1 MLIKNNSNRK
11 EVILLKSIMEIIGDF
26 KRPCTCGHVHET
38 AIQDIQVGSGLVNSV
53 GNILKKNN
61 FSENI
66 LLVADKN
73 TLSASKGIEESLQ
86 DFKVEYKIYDEIRV
100 ADMNHVLE
108 LEEIIKYRDIS
119 ILSVGTG
126 SINDPCRLAAANQNK
141 KLCIFATAPSM
152 DGFASY
158 SSPIVKNGFKSSYPA
173 KSPEVIIGDTKI
185 LAKAPEYL
193 KSAGF
198 GDMVAKYIG
207 LVDWEISSLLT
218 NETYCERVAY
228 LTRNAVDKL
237 MSMADRV
244 TAEDEETAGEIFKS
258 LLMTGIGMSFMQNS
272 RPASGSEHI
281 IAHLMECIEL
291 RDGIIP
297 NYHGEDVGVCTLKML
312 KYYNSLAKLD
322 SINAGKEQVD
332 WEDIYSFYGEMADDV
347 KKLNQPKTV
356 PDEVDPNELEEKW
369 QEIRN
374 IIKSIPDYDTIYS
387 AMKKA
392 GCKLTTEDIGKSEKL
407 VEDCIKYSPYMR
419 YRLTLLRLK
428 DMIKGE
434 LK

>member
-1 MLIKNNSNRK
+1 
-11 EVILLKSIMEIIGDF
+11 
-26 KRPCTCGHVHET
+26 
-38 AIQDIQVGSGLVNSV
+38 
-53 GNILKKNN
+53 
-61 FSENI
+61 
-66 LLVADKN
+66 
-73 TLSASKGIEESLQ
+73 
-86 DFKVEYKIYDEIRV
+86 
-100 ADMNHVLE
+100 
-108 LEEIIKYRDIS
+108 
-119 ILSVGTG
+119 
-126 SINDPCRLAAANQNK
+126 
-141 KLCIFATAPSM
+141 
-152 DGFASY
+152 
-158 SSPIVKNGFKSSYPA
+158 
-173 KSPEVIIGDTKI
+173 
-185 LAKAPEYL
+185 
-193 KSAGF
+193 
-198 GDMVAKYIG
+198 
-207 LVDWEISSLLT
+207 
-218 NETYCERVAY
+218 
-228 LTRNAVDKL
+228 

-356 PDEVDPNELEEKW
+356 TDEVDPNELEEKW

-428 DMIKGE
+428 DMIKG
-434 LK
+434 

>member
-1 MLIKNNSNRK
+1 M
-11 EVILLKSIMEIIGDF
+11 KSVMEIIEEF
-26 KRPCTCGHVHET
+26 EAPCSCGHMHRT
-38 AIQDIQVGSGLVNSV
+38 AIQDVQIGSGLVHNV
-53 GNILKKNN
+53 GSILKKNN
-61 FSENI
+61 FSQHL

-73 TLSASKGIEESLQ
+73 TLAAADGIAESLQ
-86 DFKVEYKIYDEIRV
+86 GFSVEYKVYDNIRV
-100 ADMNHVLE
+100 AEMKHVEE
-108 LEEIIKYRDIS
+108 LEDIIKCRDIS

-185 LAKAPEYL
+185 LASAPTYL
-193 KSAGF
+193 KSSGF

-207 LVDWEISSLLT
+207 LVDWKISSILT
-218 NETYCERVAY
+218 NEPYCERVAE
-228 LTRNAVDKL
+228 LTRSAVDKL

-244 TAEDEETAGEIFKS
+244 TVNDEETAGEIFKS

-297 NYHGEDVGVCTLKML
+297 NYHGEDVGVFTLQML
-312 KYYNSLAKLD
+312 KYYNTLAKRE
-322 SINAGKEQVD
+322 SITAKKEQVD
-332 WEDIYSFYGEMADDV
+332 WEEIYDFYGEMADEV

-356 PDEVDPNELEEKW
+356 TDEVDPKKLEEQW
-369 QEIRN
+369 PEIRK
-374 IIKSIPDYDTIYS
+374 IIINIPDYEQVYS

-392 GCKLTTEDIGKSEKL
+392 GCKLTYEDIGKPHRL
-407 VEDCIKYSPYMR
+407 VEDCIMYSPYMR

-428 DMIKGE
+428 DMIE
-434 LK
+434 

>member
-1 MLIKNNSNRK
+1 MKTVM
-11 EVILLKSIMEIIGDF
+11 EVIKGFET
-26 KRPCTCGHVHET
+26 PCSCGRIHKT
-38 AIQDIQVGSGLVNSV
+38 AIQDVQIGSGLVHNV
-53 GNILKKNN
+53 GDILKKNN
-61 FSENI
+61 FSQSI

-73 TLSASKGIEESLQ
+73 TLEAAKGIKDSLKG
-86 DFKVEYKIYDEIRV
+86 FSIEYKVYENIRV
-100 ADMNHVLE
+100 ADMKHVEE
-108 LEEIIKYRDIS
+108 LEGLINDRDIS

-126 SINDPCRLAAANQNK
+126 SVNDPCRLAAANQNK

-158 SSPIVKNGFKSSYPA
+158 SSPIVKDGFKSSYAA

-185 LAKAPEYL
+185 LANAPTYL

-207 LVDWEISSLLT
+207 LVDWKISSILT
-218 NETYCERVAY
+218 DELYCENVAE
-228 LTRNAVDKL
+228 LTRSAVDKL
-237 MSMADRV
+237 MSMADKV
-244 TAEDEETAGEIFKS
+244 TVNDEETVGEIFKA

-281 IAHLMECIEL
+281 IAHLMECVEL

-297 NYHGEDVGVCTLKML
+297 NYHGEDIGVCTLKML
-312 KYYNSLAKLD
+312 EYYNSLAKLE
-322 SINAGKEQVD
+322 SISAKKEQVD
-332 WEDIYSFYGEMADDV
+332 WENIYNFYGEMAGDV

-356 PDEVDPNELEEKW
+356 TDEVDPKQLEEKW
-369 QEIRN
+369 QEIRK
-374 IIKSIPDYDTIYS
+374 IIKSIPDYNSVYS

-392 GCKLTTEDIGKSEKL
+392 GCKLSTEDIGKTEKL
-407 VEDCIKYSPYMR
+407 VDDCIKYSPYMR

-428 DMIKGE
+428 DMIN
-434 LK
+434 

>member
-1 MLIKNNSNRK
+1 MKTVM
-11 EVILLKSIMEIIGDF
+11 EVIKGFET
-26 KRPCTCGHVHET
+26 PCSCGRIHKT
-38 AIQDIQVGSGLVNSV
+38 AIQDVQIGSGLVHNV
-53 GNILKKNN
+53 GDILKKNN
-61 FSENI
+61 FSQSI

-73 TLSASKGIEESLQ
+73 TLEATKGIEDSLKG
-86 DFKVEYKIYDEIRV
+86 FSIEYKVYENIRV
-100 ADMNHVLE
+100 ADMKHVEE
-108 LEEIIKYRDIS
+108 LEGLINDRDIS

-126 SINDPCRLAAANQNK
+126 SVNDPCRLAAANQNK

-158 SSPIVKNGFKSSYPA
+158 SSPIVKDGFKSSYAA

-185 LAKAPEYL
+185 LANAPTYL

-207 LVDWEISSLLT
+207 LVDWKISSILT
-218 NETYCERVAY
+218 DELYCENVAE
-228 LTRNAVDKL
+228 LTRSAVDKL
-237 MSMADRV
+237 MSMADKV
-244 TAEDEETAGEIFKS
+244 TVNDEETAGEIFKA

-281 IAHLMECIEL
+281 IAHLMECVEL

-297 NYHGEDVGVCTLKML
+297 NYHGEDIGVCTLKML
-312 KYYNSLAKLD
+312 EYYNSLAKLE
-322 SINAGKEQVD
+322 SISAKKEQVD
-332 WEDIYSFYGEMADDV
+332 WENIYNFYGEMAGDV

-356 PDEVDPNELEEKW
+356 TDEVDPKQLEEKW
-369 QEIRN
+369 QEIRK
-374 IIKSIPDYDTIYS
+374 IIKSIPDYNSVYS

-392 GCKLTTEDIGKSEKL
+392 GCKLSTEDIGKTEKL
-407 VEDCIKYSPYMR
+407 VDDCIKYSPYMR

-428 DMIKGE
+428 DMIN
-434 LK
+434 

>member
-1 MLIKNNSNRK
+1 M
-11 EVILLKSIMEIIGDF
+11 KSVMEIIEEF
-26 KRPCTCGHVHET
+26 EAPCSCGHMHRT
-38 AIQDIQVGSGLVNSV
+38 AIQDVQIGSGLVHNV
-53 GNILKKNN
+53 GSILKKNN
-61 FSENI
+61 FSQHL

-73 TLSASKGIEESLQ
+73 TLAAADGIAESLQ
-86 DFKVEYKIYDEIRV
+86 GFSVEYKVYDNIRV
-100 ADMNHVLE
+100 AEMKHVEE
-108 LEEIIKYRDIS
+108 LEDIIKCRDIS

-185 LAKAPEYL
+185 LASAPTYL
-193 KSAGF
+193 KSSGF

-207 LVDWEISSLLT
+207 LVDWKISSILT
-218 NETYCERVAY
+218 NEPYCERVAE
-228 LTRNAVDKL
+228 LTRSAVDKL

-244 TAEDEETAGEIFKS
+244 TVNDEETAGEIFKS

-297 NYHGEDVGVCTLKML
+297 NYHGEDVGVFTLQML
-312 KYYNSLAKLD
+312 KYYNTLAKRE
-322 SINAGKEQVD
+322 SITAKKEQVD
-332 WEDIYSFYGEMADDV
+332 WEEIYDFYSEMADEV

-356 PDEVDPNELEEKW
+356 TDEVDPKKLEEQW
-369 QEIRN
+369 PEIRK
-374 IIKSIPDYDTIYS
+374 IIINIPDYEQVYS

-392 GCKLTTEDIGKSEKL
+392 GCKLTYEDIGKPRRL
-407 VEDCIKYSPYMR
+407 VEDCIMYSPYMR

-428 DMIKGE
+428 DMIE
-434 LK
+434 

>member
-1 MLIKNNSNRK
+1 MKTVM
-11 EVILLKSIMEIIGDF
+11 EVIKGFET
-26 KRPCTCGHVHET
+26 PCSCGRIHKT
-38 AIQDIQVGSGLVNSV
+38 AIQDVQIGSGLVHNV
-53 GNILKKNN
+53 GDILKKNN
-61 FSENI
+61 FSQSI

-73 TLSASKGIEESLQ
+73 TLEAAKGIEDSLK
-86 DFKVEYKIYDEIRV
+86 DFLIEYKVYDNIRV
-100 ADMNHVLE
+100 ADMKHVEE
-108 LEEIIKYRDIS
+108 LEGLINDRDIS

-126 SINDPCRLAAANQNK
+126 SVNDPCRLAAANQNK

-158 SSPIVKNGFKSSYPA
+158 SSPIVKDGFKSSYAA

-185 LAKAPEYL
+185 LANAPTYL

-207 LVDWEISSLLT
+207 LVDWKISSILT
-218 NETYCERVAY
+218 DELYCENVAE
-228 LTRNAVDKL
+228 LTRSAVDKL
-237 MSMADRV
+237 MSMADKV
-244 TAEDEETAGEIFKS
+244 TVNDEETAGEIFKA

-281 IAHLMECIEL
+281 IAHLMECVEL

-297 NYHGEDVGVCTLKML
+297 NYHGEDIGVCTLKML
-312 KYYNSLAKLD
+312 EYYNSLAKLE
-322 SINAGKEQVD
+322 SISAKKEQVD
-332 WEDIYSFYGEMADDV
+332 WENIYNFYGEMAGDV

-356 PDEVDPNELEEKW
+356 TDEVDPKQLEEKW
-369 QEIRN
+369 QEIRK
-374 IIKSIPDYDTIYS
+374 IIKSIPDYNSVYS

-392 GCKLTTEDIGKSEKL
+392 GCKLSTEDIGKTEKL
-407 VEDCIKYSPYMR
+407 VDDCIKYSPYMR

-428 DMIKGE
+428 DMIN
-434 LK
+434 